1 MATRR
6 LAASTVEWAE
16 LARKI
21 PEAQRASFLAM
32 KGKTDGYVRTITGLP
47 EKLPAIDWTVYSS
60 RITVPG
66 NDFNLFCSTDST
78 RDSYRRFRHFE
89 IVFFNQLPC
98 LKQIYCKVG
107 ISNFLKCSSHHMMA
121 SMERRILFLSFFIV
135 SIFKL
140 SVEVSLIE

>member
-66 NDFNLFCSTDST
+66 MVDTF
-78 RDSYRRFRHFE
+78 
-89 IVFFNQLPC
+89 Q
-98 LKQIYCKVG
+98 K
-107 ISNFLKCSSHHMMA
+107 KCS
-121 SMERRILFLSFFIV
+121 ILFML
-135 SIFKL
+135 
-140 SVEVSLIE
+140 